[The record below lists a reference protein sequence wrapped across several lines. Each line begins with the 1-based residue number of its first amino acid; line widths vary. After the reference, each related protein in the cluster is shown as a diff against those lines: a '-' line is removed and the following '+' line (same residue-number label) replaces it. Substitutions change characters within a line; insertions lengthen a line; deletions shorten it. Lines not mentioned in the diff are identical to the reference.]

1 MRDIKA
7 IEKAK
12 ELIKEFEGL
21 SLKAYFCSAGIKTIG
36 YGHVILKHDDIN
48 GSITIKKAE
57 ELLEEDILRADSCL
71 YRNVR
76 NIDLNYNQRAAL
88 ISFIFNLG
96 SGTFQ
101 SSTLRQKLLRGEYFD
116 ASNEFSRFIFAR
128 GKKLPG
134 LIRRREAE
142 KVLFNT
148 PVITLEQ
155 KKSDFV
161 IISYIKNIF
170 KHVKAEIQS

>member
-1 MRDIKA
+1 MMADIKA

-21 SLKAYFCSAGIKTIG
+21 SLKPYFCPAGLKTIG
-36 YGHVILKHDDIN
+36 YGHVIGKHDNIT
-48 GSITIKKAE
+48 GSITDKEAE

-71 YRNVR
+71 YRNAR
-76 NIDLNYNQRAAL
+76 NIVLNCNQRAAL

-96 SGTFQ
+96 GGAFQ

-116 ASNEFSRFIFAR
+116 AANEITRFVFAG

-134 LIRRREAE
+134 LARRREAE
-142 KVLFNT
+142 KALFNT
-148 PVITLEQ
+148 PVDLIE
-155 KKSDFV
+155 KKRLGFV
-161 IISYIKNIF
+161 IISYVKNIF
-170 KHVKAEIQS
+170 RHVKAEV

>member
-21 SLKAYFCSAGIKTIG
+21 SLKPYFCSSGIKTIG
-36 YGHVILKHDDIN
+36 YGHMILKYDDIK
-48 GSITIKKAE
+48 GRITIKKAE

-76 NIDLNYNQRAAL
+76 NVGLNYNQRAAL

-96 SGTFQ
+96 SGAFQ

-116 ASNEFSRFIFAR
+116 ASNEFTRFVFAR

>member
-7 IEKAK
+7 IEKARQ
-12 ELIKEFEGL
+12 LIKKFEGL
-21 SLKAYFCSAGIKTIG
+21 SLKPYFCSAGIKTIG
-36 YGHVILKHDDIN
+36 YGHVILKHDDIK

-76 NIDLNYNQRAAL
+76 NVDLNYNQRAAL

-101 SSTLRQKLLRGEYFD
+101 SSTLRQKLLRSEYFD
-116 ASNEFSRFIFAR
+116 ASNEFPKFVFAR
-128 GKKLPG
+128 GKKLVG
-134 LIRRREAE
+134 LVRRREAE
-142 KVLFNT
+142 KALFNT
-148 PVITLEQ
+148 PIDLPKQ
-155 KKSDFV
+155 KNSDFV

-170 KHVKAEIQS
+170 KHVKAEV